1 MSQKTYTWAFPGG
14 PVDKNRL
21 PMQGT
26 QVTSLVWEDPTWN
39 LYFYLCKPLKTLLYI
54 FYQYFKI
61 TP

>member
-26 QVTSLVWEDPTWN
+26 QVTSLVGGDPT
-39 LYFYLCKPLKTLLYI
+39 
-54 FYQYFKI
+54 
-61 TP
+61 